1 MIKLRGGVAEVGND
15 ASPYQL
21 LAVLGDAG
29 TWGDVPRL
37 GTSGTLLNST
47 LKPEIATSYE
57 GGVDL
62 MFLNNRLRFSGTAYV
77 IDNKNQIFST
87 QLPPSSGFGS
97 KNINAGLLRSRGI
110 ELTLGGTPI
119 LSKNFR
125 WDVSANFTRNR
136 TKVMELANE
145 QPYFFFWSDAKAEA
159 RTYVGEDIGDIYGP
173 KVRVVEDKGSPYY
186 GYPLLEFADGGAK
199 WSPIDVANTRNKIG
213 NFNPKFILGFQTSL
227 SYKNWTLN
235 MTFDWRNGGKFVS
248 QTYRYGME
256 DGRASLQFGRFLDAG
271 TMSGK
276 ELRDYLVAHA
286 DEFINIHDGNFPR
299 VGWPTPE
306 HTSYP
311 FEYSGI
317 RLPYGG
323 LFIPGVYATGY
334 DADGNPTGY
343 AENLGENML
352 NGDGTGVNATL
363 PLPYAAAN
371 PWDFAETTLFSASYL
386 KLREVSLSY
395 GLPATVLKALRFQ
408 DASFSVYSRNII
420 LWTAAKIGIDPENAY
435 QPTTGT
441 QGGVQFKQG
450 IERYNVTPWAIPVGV
465 KLNITF

>member
-1 MIKLRGGVAEVGND
+1 
-15 ASPYQL
+15 
-21 LAVLGDAG
+21 
-29 TWGDVPRL
+29 
-37 GTSGTLLNST
+37 
-47 LKPEIATSYE
+47 
-57 GGVDL
+57 
-62 MFLNNRLRFSGTAYV
+62 
-77 IDNKNQIFST
+77 
-87 QLPPSSGFGS
+87 
-97 KNINAGLLRSRGI
+97 
-110 ELTLGGTPI
+110 
-119 LSKNFR
+119 
-125 WDVSANFTRNR
+125 
-136 TKVMELANE
+136 
-145 QPYFFFWSDAKAEA
+145 
-159 RTYVGEDIGDIYGP
+159 
-173 KVRVVEDKGSPYY
+173 
-186 GYPLLEFADGGAK
+186 
-199 WSPIDVANTRNKIG
+199 
-213 NFNPKFILGFQTSL
+213 
-227 SYKNWTLN
+227 
-235 MTFDWRNGGKFVS
+235 
-248 QTYRYGME
+248 ME